1 MPKRI
6 FPRITDAAAM
16 LDAIGQSQAMIEFK
30 PNGRI
35 LKANEKFLATMGYRS
50 AEIVGQHHSIF
61 VESAEAA
68 SQSYRDF
75 WADLACGVSANAE
88 FKRIDKS
95 GKQIWLQG
103 SYNPVRGAGGRVY
116 KVVKLATDITAEKLK
131 TADLDGQIAAIGKSQ
146 AVIEFNLDG
155 TIISANSNFLNTVG
169 YELAEIKGRHHSMF
183 VDPLEKDGAAYRDF
197 WAKLNRGEFQ
207 AAQYKRFGKNGREV
221 WIEATYNPIFD
232 MNGKPFKVVKFATDI
247 TADKLKA
254 ADVSGQLDAINKSQ
268 AVIEFNLDG
277 TIIKANQNFLDV
289 TGYDLSAIQG
299 KHHSMFVERSERD
312 RPEYASFWNRLNRG
326 EFQSGQF
333 KRIGRSGQE
342 IWIEASYNPIFD
354 MNGKP
359 IKVVKFATDI
369 TEQVQQREKFN
380 LLSLVADGTD
390 NSVIITDARGLI
402 EYVNPGFTR
411 LTGFESSEALG
422 RKPGSLLQGKYTDQ
436 DTVASIRNSL
446 HAQQPFYQEIL
457 NYTKA
462 GDPYWISLSINPIRD
477 QTGQIVRFV
486 SVQAN
491 INTTKL
497 KSIESSERINAIE
510 RSGIVVEWD
519 EHNNPVKANTAALS
533 LLEIEGENSVRMRGL
548 LEYDRVFA
556 SEEKAKLSRG
566 ESFSKDMRLATSTGN
581 SVYLSATVQ
590 PLRDMDGR
598 LRRTVIYAVDVTTRR
613 RTIEQT
619 EKMMDAVLDQIN
631 KTAQS
636 ISGVS
641 GQTNLLAL
649 NATIESA
656 RAGVAGQ
663 GFAVVAAEVKALAQR
678 SAGLSTEIAGL
689 VSETQVKIQ
698 QLKVA

>member
-35 LKANEKFLATMGYRS
+35 LRANEKFLATMGYRS

-75 WADLACGVSANAE
+75 WADLARGVSANAE